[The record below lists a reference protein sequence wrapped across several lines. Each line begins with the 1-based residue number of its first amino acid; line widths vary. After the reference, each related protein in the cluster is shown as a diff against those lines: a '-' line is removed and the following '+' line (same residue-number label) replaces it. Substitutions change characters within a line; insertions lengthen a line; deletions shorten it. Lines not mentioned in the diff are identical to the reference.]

1 MKTTNNKKSKFLAL
15 LLSVMMLSSMGAAF
29 AACADDADSSSSS
42 SSSSSS
48 TTESNA
54 NDRVDNGTI
63 KNSHF
68 DFTTLSETVKIGT
81 SVTGWTRSVNSP
93 TTGSAPS
100 SKSASGVI
108 DTKEN
113 AWKDLTTRNKT
124 DEQLKAME
132 IKDAVAAWDTMTT
145 ADKLFF
151 YEDWEDR
158 TENKKLDI
166 DEEFE
171 EYKKDSYES
180 FNVDY
185 EDLPIG
191 LANPETPAEDKQPTT
206 DEKGEK
212 RDVDSQVLMIHN
224 NNSIGTAQKYTS
236 SSSVTV
242 TAGSAAKVSIWVK
255 TANLK
260 TVNTN
265 KDEQDAVGKGA
276 YVNVSQ
282 SVGGKTLDTFEVKN
296 IQADDWTEYTF
307 YLKGSSF
314 ADSKFTLVLGLGQSG
329 GTDHLGYVNGY
340 AFFDNIQYEE
350 LTREAYDTATASVTG
365 EAFLDSEK
373 SDKVVDTYTSD
384 EKTFAMNFYD
394 KAAGVENAGWVAATN
409 AFQSTTATPTKSTDG
424 PGYNDELLAEVN
436 GKDVFE
442 EFANR
447 SAIETKAASNKYL
460 DILYKEYI
468 KDTEDDNNF
477 IKDDQPILMMLSSQ
491 GAAYTWENAYEFEM
505 PNGTNAMAISFYVK
519 TSDFKDG
526 TGVTITLK
534 NDRNDKST
542 SAFSSLNTANLE
554 GVTVGGVED
563 YYDGWQRCYFFIEK
577 SDDLKAKELED
588 GNGTTFT
595 LDLNYGPTTLNIN
608 TSDTSFTPGMA
619 AFTKF
624 ETLEMTTLEYGC
636 ATASTYAQKYSLGLS
651 EEDKAAGNA
660 GFDSAANTPSDAL
673 DKGLA
678 NAQNYK
684 GVYSDSFYVNLP
696 EASVDTDDA
705 RRKVNTYENAGIL
718 NRNNFTD
725 PENDIV
731 SLDTP
736 WMNGLKSI
744 SGKTDATE
752 IWNSVF
758 GTSTQPLFI
767 WNDGGAKSYGYIG
780 SSTTMSS
787 AYTAISIRVKTGGGA
802 KASIYLVDMNDE
814 TRQTVLSVSDQLTYW
829 YDDNGNVLDKEDG
842 AVALRLDK
850 KTGLYKIDKKW
861 NATEYAKGE
870 YFANLNAYTVGADG
884 NLYANEK
891 SATHAYHDA
900 DWKANRVVFYKHTDG
915 AFYTKANGEGYKV
928 SDFSAVANVATRYD
942 GTNSASLSVTDLDT
956 NDKWVNVTFYVKKGN
971 DAKNYRLE
979 VWSSATRAGAANPEN
994 SYVAFDMNN
1003 PGTASELYD
1012 SLLEEYKE
1020 VLEAKYPDGIPE
1032 SVLFEGVFSYY
1043 DTDMHV
1049 RYEAA
1054 LEEAYAKENDE
1065 KVVGNLYK
1073 DSFKASAQESAIA
1086 YLHHVDA
1093 TDGDINVFV
1102 DYSLSDKSVV
1112 AATPDVDNDDTD
1124 TDTDTDT
1131 DEDGMNIFMLI
1142 GSIAVSAALVVALGG
1157 IATQRIM
1164 KYVKR
1169 RKASKARVNAVK
1181 KNK

>member
-29 AACADDADSSSSS
+29 AACADDTDSSSSS

-81 SVTGWTRSVNSP
+81 SVTGWTRAVNSV

-108 DTKEN
+108 DTDPE

-124 DEQLKAME
+124 DDEIKEMQ
-132 IKDAVAAWDTMTT
+132 IKDAVDAWDTMTT

-158 TENKKLDI
+158 SENKKLDI

-171 EYKKDSYES
+171 DYKEDSYES

-185 EDLPIG
+185 EDLPIE
-191 LANPETPAEDKQPTT
+191 LAESNPGTPDEDKQPTT

-212 RDVDSQVLMIHN
+212 RDIDSQVLMIHN

-242 TAGSAAKVSIWVK
+242 TAGSAAKVSVWVK

-265 KDEQDAVGKGA
+265 KDEQDAIGKGA
-276 YVNVSQ
+276 YINVTQ
-282 SVGGKTLDTFEVKN
+282 SVGGKTLDSFEVKN
-296 IQADDWTEYTF
+296 IQVDEWTEYTF

-314 ADSKFTLVLGLGQSG
+314 ADSTFSLVLGLGQSG
-329 GTDHLGYVNGY
+329 GSDHLGYVNGY

-350 LTREAYDTATASVTG
+350 ITREAYDDATASVTS
-365 EAFLDSEK
+365 EVFLDSEK
-373 SDKVVDTYTSD
+373 SDKTIDTYDYTG
-384 EKTFAMNFYD
+384 ENVFAMNFYD
-394 KAAGVENAGWVAATN
+394 SAAGVENAGWVTATD

-424 PGYNDELLAEVN
+424 PSKNDDILNEVEA

-442 EFANR
+442 LFANR
-447 SAIETKAASNKYL
+447 TAIETAAANNDYL
-460 DILYKEYI
+460 RILYNEYI
-468 KDTEDDNNF
+468 KDTEDDNDF
-477 IKDDQPILMMLSSQ
+477 IKNDQEILMMLSSM
-491 GAAYTWENAYEFEM
+491 GAAYTWEDAYKFEM
-505 PNGTNAMAISFYVK
+505 PQGTNAMAISFFVK

-526 TGVTITLK
+526 TGVTVTLK

-542 SAFSSLNTANLE
+542 SVFSSLNTANLT

-577 SDDLKAKELED
+577 SEDLKTKELED

-595 LDLNYGPTTLNIN
+595 LDLNYGPTTINIS
-608 TSDTSFTPGMA
+608 TSETSFAPGMA

-624 ETLEMTTLEYGC
+624 ETLAMTTLEYGC
-636 ATASTYAQKYSLGLS
+636 ATASTYAQKYTLELS

-660 GFDSAANTPSDAL
+660 GFDAAASTPSDAL

-696 EASVDTDDA
+696 EGSVDTDDA

-731 SLDTP
+731 NANAGKA
-736 WMNGLKSI
+736 WMEGLKTI

-752 IWNSVF
+752 IWNAVF
-758 GTSTQPLFI
+758 GNSTQPLFI
-767 WNDGGAKSYGYIG
+767 WNDGVAGKSYGYVG
-780 SSTTMSS
+780 TATTMSS
-787 AYTAISIRVKTGGGA
+787 AYTAISVRVKTSANA

-814 TRQTVLSVSDQLTYW
+814 TRQSILSVSDQLTYW

-870 YFANLNAYTVGADG
+870 YFANLAAYTVGADG
-884 NLYANEK
+884 HLYANED

-915 AFYTKANGEGYKV
+915 SFYTKANGEGYKV
-928 SDFSAVANVATRYD
+928 KDFNTVANVATRYD
-942 GTNSASLSVTDLDT
+942 GSHSEQLCVTNLSTDG
-956 NDKWVNVTFYVKKGN
+956 KWVNVTFYVKKGN

-979 VWSSATRAGAANPEN
+979 VWSSGTRAGAANPAG

-1012 SLLEEYKE
+1012 SLMEEYEDDATTKF
-1020 VLEAKYPDGIPE
+1020 E
-1032 SVLFEGVFSYY
+1032 SVFSYY
-1043 DTDMHV
+1043 DTDKHV

-1054 LEEAYAKENDE
+1054 LEEAYANENDE

-1073 DSFKASAQESAIA
+1073 DSFKASSHEAAIA
-1086 YLHHVDA
+1086 YMQYVDE
-1093 TDGDINVFV
+1093 TDGDISIFA
-1102 DYSLSDKSVV
+1102 DYSLSDKSVI
-1112 AATPDVDNDDTD
+1112 AATPDTDDEDTD

-1142 GSIAVSAALVVALGG
+1142 SSIAVAAALLIAIGG
-1157 IATQRIM
+1157 IATQRII
-1164 KYVKR
+1164 KYVKK
-1169 RKASKARVNAVK
+1169 RKAAKARVNIVK